1 MTSHPVS
8 RARALRRAFIRQWTR
23 VRDNPRLLPHFAGK
37 AWRVM
42 RWGQIEK
49 IIERNRMRTDWFSDY
64 EAWAA
69 EHDTRSELSLSLLA
83 EKVAALPRAP
93 RFGIV
98 IIEETGADA
107 AARSVT
113 KVALDEQVYPATLR
127 ETAPDEAAALAA
139 VGRLAGRGD
148 VDYIGIIGTGDALA
162 SDALAQLALELSAG
176 PSTALVY
183 FDHDVLLR
191 DGTRAHP
198 DFKPCWDPY
207 LFAQQAYL
215 VRCAFARRDV
225 VTKALAGKPPL
236 SEWDFLWR
244 IVEAAE
250 GRAIAHVPRIL
261 IHRAPSPRR
270 ALLSHPPHLHYERG
284 GVAPVFEPLAPQTWR
299 LRLPLP
305 SPAPRVSVIIPT
317 RDHPALLAAAVD
329 GVLDRTS
336 YPDVELIIVDNG
348 SEMPETRT
356 LLASL
361 EQTPRVRVV
370 YDEAPF
376 NFARLNNAAAR
387 LATGGVLCFLNDDTN
402 VITPDWLDEMTALA
416 LQPDVGVVGARLIY
430 GDGTIQHAGVLL
442 GAFALT
448 HHLLRGR
455 PADFRGYHN
464 RGMLTHAVSAVT
476 AACAVIRRELF
487 DSIGGFDETLRAA
500 YNDIDLCL
508 AAAAGNHYN
517 LVVNR
522 PLIHHFESVS
532 RGYYLRPDQEA
543 EDREA
548 LDYLLAKWGE
558 GVRADPF
565 YNPNLA
571 LDRENYTLAYPPR
584 VPAEG
589 ALRLAFAAKR
599 T

>member
-1 MTSHPVS
+1 MTSRPVS
-8 RARALRRAFIRQWTR
+8 RARALRRAFARQWKR

-37 AWRVM
+37 AWRVF
-42 RWGQIEK
+42 RWGQLEK

-64 EAWAA
+64 SAWAA
-69 EHDTRSELSLSLLA
+69 EHDTRGQMHYAMLA
-83 EKVAALPRAP
+83 EKVAVLARRP

-98 IIEETGADA
+98 IVDDAGADA
-107 AARSVT
+107 AARSAT
-113 KVALDEQVYPATLR
+113 KVALDEQVYPVTAR
-127 ETAPDEAAALAA
+127 DTAPDEAAALAA
-139 VGRLAGRGD
+139 VARMAARGD
-148 VDYIGIIGTGDALA
+148 VDYIGLIGTGDALA
-162 SDALAQLALELSAG
+162 PDALAELALELAAG

-183 FDHDVLLR
+183 VDHDVLLR

-207 LFAQQAYL
+207 LFAQQPYL
-215 VRCAFARRDV
+215 SRSAFARRDV
-225 VTKALAGKPPL
+225 VTKACAGKTPL
-236 SEWDFLWR
+236 SEWDLLWR
-244 IVEAAE
+244 IVEAAGE
-250 GRAIAHVPRIL
+250 RAIAHVPRIL
-261 IHRAPSPRR
+261 IHRAPTPRR
-270 ALLSHPPHLHYERG
+270 QLLSHPPHLHFERAG
-284 GVAPVFEPLAPQTWR
+284 MVPVFEPLAPLTWR

-305 SPAPRVSVIIPT
+305 STAPRVTVIIPT

-336 YPDVELIIVDNG
+336 YPDVELIVVDNG
-348 SEMPETRT
+348 SEMPESRA

-361 EQTPRVRVV
+361 EQMPRVRVV
-370 YDEAPF
+370 HDETAF

-387 LATGGVLCFLNDDTN
+387 LAKGGVLCFLNDDTN
-402 VITPDWLDEMTALA
+402 VIAPDWLDEMTALA
-416 LQPDVGVVGARLIY
+416 LRPDVGVVGARLIY

-476 AACAVIRRELF
+476 AACAVIRSDLF
-487 DSIGGFDETLRAA
+487 EALGGFDEKLRAA

-508 AAAAGNHYN
+508 AASARGLYN

-522 PLIHHFESVS
+522 PLVHHFESVS
-532 RGYYLRPDQEA
+532 RGYYLRPEQEE
-543 EDREA
+543 EDRDA
-548 LDYLLAKWGE
+548 LNYMLGKWGE

-589 ALRLAFAAKR
+589 ALRLPFPSKR
-599 T
+599 